1 MEQKRPVGVDMRELT
16 PDAYREWLVIEGVP
30 AGIRPEDVA
39 EFLSGLNE
47 FTATYL
53 AASDAA
59 WRAL

>member
-1 MEQKRPVGVDMRELT
+1 MRDLT

-39 EFLSGLNE
+39 EFLSGLHE
-47 FTATYL
+47 FTATYI